1 MAGNFSLGEA
11 VLGTAMDLSGLVKG
25 MKDGGDEATG
35 WADKLGN
42 VLKVG
47 LVGAGVA
54 AGAAIGAMFIAG
66 IDDAREANM
75 IMAQTEAT
83 IKATGGAAGVTAQHV
98 ADYAASLS
106 AASGKSLFG
115 DSQIQESSNLLLT
128 FKNIKGA
135 TLDAATAM
143 TTDLA
148 QALGGAPADQAMML
162 GKALDNP
169 IKGIS
174 ALGKAGLTFSEEQKT
189 MIASMQASGDMA
201 GAQAIILQE
210 LNSQVG
216 GSAQAAAIADGGWA
230 QLKDRM
236 GEAGE
241 TVGAAVLPI
250 LGLLVGVLLDTVM
263 PAFEAVTATIATV
276 ITSFQAGGENSAV
289 LGTAVQAL
297 GVMWQWL
304 LTAIQPVVDA
314 IYAVV
319 IAVFGQLQTFIA
331 AHGAEISAFMT
342 EAWNQIMAIV
352 KTGIELYNA
361 IVSPILTAI
370 AGFINSHGKEIQ
382 AIFTAVWD
390 TVKALITAA
399 LAIIQGVLK
408 TALQLIQGDWSGAWE
423 TVKSTV
429 STVWDSIKTVISSAW
444 DVIVTLFGGFAS
456 QALDMGANIINGIV
470 QGVKDGVGALTSAIT
485 GAARDALA
493 AAKSAL
499 GISSPSRVFA
509 DVVGATIPAGIAQ
522 GIVDNMG
529 PLHTVMNDLSGLAS
543 SVRMPGLPGLGGGGA
558 GMSGMKLSGGASVK
572 LNVDESGLGWLKNL
586 VKVEIKSNDRD
597 TARGADIRLR
607 G

>member
-11 VLGTAMDLSGLVKG
+11 VLGTAMDLSGLDKG
-25 MKDGGDEATG
+25 MAEGEGKASG
-35 WADKLGN
+35 WASNLGDI
-42 VLKVG
+42 LKVG
-47 LVGAGVA
+47 LAGAAVA
-54 AGAAIGAMFIAG
+54 AGAAIGAMFVAG
-66 IDDAREANM
+66 VNDAREANM

-361 IVSPILTAI
+361 IVPPILTAI

-509 DVVGATIPAGIAQ
+509 DVVGAMIPAGIAQ